1 LSRGDGST
9 QSQKGTNQ
17 IWGSTN
23 TLWPGGLGNGYKGH
37 NPEERLPVFAKE
49 EEDLITEA
57 AGSQFSEST
66 ESRSLCETLPPEPI
80 LVEFTPEQD

>member
-1 LSRGDGST
+1 
-9 QSQKGTNQ
+9 
-17 IWGSTN
+17 
-23 TLWPGGLGNGYKGH
+23 LGNGYKGH

-80 LVEFTPEQD
+80 LVEFTPGLKPKAWGFLPIPYQGTDLK